1 MSHHL
6 VINASQIQI
15 DYEQS
20 QSLMDNA
27 LAAQS
32 VQWVADHANTLAKT
46 GVSSQEQA
54 IFDNYCRRHLEFY
67 GEPFGPD
74 MMVKPF

>member
-1 MSHHL
+1 
-6 VINASQIQI
+6 VKI
-15 DYEQS
+15 
-20 QSLMDNA
+20 
-27 LAAQS
+27 
-32 VQWVADHANTLAKT
+32 VADNWIIGL
-46 GVSSQEQA
+46 EQA